1 MRAGAEVEVSLTL
14 RSAFVVWLGFAG
26 AAATLR
32 RMNSIAL
39 ELAIIFLLLLANG
52 VFSMT
57 EIAVVSVRKARLR
70 RMAEA
75 GDNRARAALVL
86 AESPNRFL
94 STIQVGITLVGIL
107 AAAFS
112 GATLSV
118 KLAEPLRQFDW
129 LAPHADK
136 VALALV
142 VIALTY
148 FTLVIGEL
156 VPKRLGLSFPEGI
169 ARLLAGPMTK
179 LSGLVSPLVVLL
191 SWSTD
196 TMLKLFRIKPE
207 PEVGVTEEEVKLMVR
222 EGTRAG
228 VFLPHEPAM
237 VEGVLA
243 LDRLPVRDLMTP
255 RAKIIWINVAD
266 AHDSIWHKIVVSGHT
281 TFPVYEGTRDQVIGV
296 VTVKAIY
303 ANLAAGIPPRIR
315 DLMTA
320 PLIVPASLT
329 ANVLLEKFKQT
340 GKFVALVADEF
351 GGISGLVSLHDI
363 MEAIIGELPS
373 ESERLKPTA
382 KRRDDGSWLV
392 DGMLDAEE
400 FERLVPGFK
409 LHPKLQRDYQT
420 FAGFI
425 MKHLGHLPHE
435 GEIFPLHGYNVEIID
450 MDGHRVDKVLLMP
463 LNQTREIP

>member
-1 MRAGAEVEVSLTL
+1 
-14 RSAFVVWLGFAG
+14 
-26 AAATLR
+26 
-32 RMNSIAL
+32 MNSIAL
-39 ELAIIFLLLLANG
+39 ELAIIFLLLLSNG
-52 VFSMT
+52 IFSMT
-57 EIAVVSVRKARLR
+57 EIAVVSVRKGRLR
-70 RMAEA
+70 RMAEL
-75 GDNRARAALVL
+75 GDNRARAALAL

-94 STIQVGITLVGIL
+94 STVQVGITLVGVL

-112 GATLSV
+112 GATLATR
-118 KLAEPLRQFDW
+118 LAEALRQFDW
-129 LAPHADK
+129 SVTFANR
-136 VALALV
+136 VALAV
-142 VIALTY
+142 VVTGLTY

-169 ARLLAGPMTK
+169 ARRLAGPMTA
-179 LSGLVSPLVVLL
+179 LSRLVSPLVTLL

-196 TMLKLFRIKPE
+196 AILKLFRVKPE
-207 PEVGVTEEEVKLMVR
+207 PELTVSEEEVKLMVR

-255 RAKIIWINVAD
+255 RGKMIWINVAD
-266 AHDSIWHKIVVSGHT
+266 AHDAIWHKIVVSAHT
-281 TFPVYEGTRDQVIGV
+281 TFPVYEGTRDRVVGV

-315 DLMTA
+315 DLMTPA
-320 PLIVPASLT
+320 LVVPPSLT
-329 ANVLLEKFKQT
+329 ANVMLEKFKQT

-382 KRRDDGSWLV
+382 KRREDGSWLV
-392 DGMLDAEE
+392 DGMLDADE
-400 FERLVPGFK
+400 FERLVPDFK
-409 LHPKLQRDYQT
+409 LHPKSQRDYQT

-425 MKHLGHLPHE
+425 MKHLGHVPHE

-450 MDGHRVDKVLLMP
+450 MDAHRVDKVLLMP
-463 LNQTREIP
+463 QNAGGSNQR